1 MFPKEHGAYGQLAC
15 PLITALA
22 VSDWTWPTLLVAVAA
37 VAGFLAHEPLSILLG
52 RRGARLRRE
61 RGSGALRWL
70 VVTGTITAA
79 AGVAALWTAPAAVR
93 WSFLLP
99 LAPAVALGA
108 AVWSDREKT
117 AAGEIVAALAFSFVA
132 VPACLAGGTSVS
144 VALAVGIA
152 FAALSSTS
160 TLAVRVVILKVRGG
174 GDPRQVR
181 VTRWTVLSLTALVV
195 TGLLVAVW
203 DARLPWAVVL
213 ATAPGL
219 VVSTVLTVQPPSP
232 AQLRTVGWTLVST
245 SSFAVITL
253 IAMLPRLP

>member
-1 MFPKEHGAYGQLAC
+1 MLPKEHGAYGQLAC

-22 VSDWTWPTLLVAVAA
+22 VADWTLPTLLIGAA
-37 VAGFLAHEPLSILLG
+37 AITGFLAHEPLSVLLG

-61 RGSGALRWL
+61 ARDSGFRRL
-70 VVTGTITAA
+70 VVTGTLTAA
-79 AGVAALWTAPAAVR
+79 AGVGALWAAPAAIR

-99 LAPAVALGA
+99 LAPAVAVVA
-108 AVWSDREKT
+108 AVWSDREKS
-117 AAGEIVAALAFSFVA
+117 AAGEIVAALAFSFVG

-144 VALAVGIA
+144 VALAIGIA

-181 VTRWTVLSLTALVV
+181 VTRWTVLSLTAFVV
-195 TGLLVAVW
+195 IGLLAAAS
-203 DARLPWAVVL
+203 DARLPWATIL
-213 ATAPGL
+213 AIAPGL
-219 VVSTVLTVQPPSP
+219 SVSTVLALRPPSP
-232 AQLRTVGWTLVST
+232 ARLRTVGWTLVST
-245 SSFAVITL
+245 SAIAVATL